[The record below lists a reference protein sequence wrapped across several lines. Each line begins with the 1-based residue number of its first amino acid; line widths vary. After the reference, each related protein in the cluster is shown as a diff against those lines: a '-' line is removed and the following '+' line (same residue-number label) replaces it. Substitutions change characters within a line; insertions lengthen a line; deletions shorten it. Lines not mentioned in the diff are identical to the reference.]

1 MENRK
6 AEPGGRAD
14 NRHRLREILAVFARH
29 GILRGLTPVKLR
41 LIIQDLGPTFVKLG
55 QILSMRQDM
64 LPAEYCQE
72 LTLLRADVSP
82 MPFGEVKEVVE
93 AEYGVPMKS
102 LFLSFE
108 ETPLGSASIAQV
120 HAAVLR
126 DGNEVAVK
134 VQRPGVRDTMARDI
148 VLLRRAAGILQR
160 AGAISAA
167 VMALLSDL
175 TREQHRTKA
184 MAMIGMTIGLSFAVA
199 MVVGPLLTRAFGLSG
214 LFLATGAMA
223 LVGIVIVMFMVPRS
237 TGTLQHRES
246 GVARQALLPTLRHPD
261 LLRLDLGIFVLHA
274 MLMSSFIALPLALVE
289 KAGLPKEQHW
299 WVYLTALLISFFAM
313 IPFIIYGEKKRKMKR
328 VLLGAVVTLM
338 LTELFFWK
346 FGDSLRALVIGTVV
360 FFTAFNL
367 LEASLPS
374 LISKV
379 SPAGGKGTA
388 MGVYSTSQFLGSA
401 LGGILGGWM
410 FQHGGLSVVFL
421 GCAGLAAL
429 WLAFAVTM
437 RKPPYLTSLRLP
449 LSPEALR
456 EAGLAERLKAVTG
469 VTDAVIVAEESAI
482 YIKLD
487 TELLDRA
494 TLEQL
499 VNPAPTCEA

>member
-1 MENRK
+1 MHDPHSERMS
-6 AEPGGRAD
+6 GG
-14 NRHRLREILAVFARH
+14 
-29 GILRGLTPVKLR
+29 
-41 LIIQDLGPTFVKLG
+41 
-55 QILSMRQDM
+55 
-64 LPAEYCQE
+64 
-72 LTLLRADVSP
+72 
-82 MPFGEVKEVVE
+82 
-93 AEYGVPMKS
+93 
-102 LFLSFE
+102 
-108 ETPLGSASIAQV
+108 ET
-120 HAAVLR
+120 
-126 DGNEVAVK
+126 
-134 VQRPGVRDTMARDI
+134 
-148 VLLRRAAGILQR
+148 RAAGGLALVFAFRMLGMFMVLPVLATYGMDMAGASPALIGLAIGAYGLTQAVLQIPFGILSDRIGRRPVIYFGLIVFALGSVLAANADSIWGIIAGRILQG

-223 LVGIVIVMFMVPRS
+223 LLGILIVAFVVPKK

-246 GVARQALLPTLRHPD
+246 GVARQALGPTLRHAD

-274 MLMSSFIALPLALVE
+274 MLMSSFVALPLALVT

-313 IPFIIYGEKKRKMKR
+313 IPFIIYGEKKRQMKR
-328 VLLGAVVTLM
+328 VLIGAVGVLM
-338 LTELFFWK
+338 LTELFFWAY
-346 FGDSLRALVIGTVV
+346 GDTLRALVIGTVV
-360 FFTAFNL
+360 FFIAFNL

-401 LGGILGGWM
+401 AGGILGGWL
-410 FQHGGLSVVFL
+410 FQRGGLDVVFL
-421 GCAGLAAL
+421 GGAAMAAI
-429 WLAFAVTM
+429 WLAVAVTM
-437 RKPPYLTSLRLP
+437 REPPYVTSLRLP
-449 LSPEALR
+449 LSPQAQR
-456 EAGLAERLKAVTG
+456 DAGLAARLMAVAG
-469 VTDAVIVAEESAI
+469 VTDAVVVAEEAAI

-487 TELLDRA
+487 TALLDRA
-494 TLEQL
+494 SLERM
-499 VNPAPTCEA
+499 VNPSTETCEA

>member
-1 MENRK
+1 MHDPHSERMSG
-6 AEPGGRAD
+6 AETRAASG
-14 NRHRLREILAVFARH
+14 LALVFAFRML
-29 GILRGLTPVKLR
+29 GMFMVLPVLATYGMDLAGATPALIGLAIGAYGLTQA
-41 LIIQDLGPTFVKLG
+41 IF
-55 QILSMRQDM
+55 QI
-64 LPAEYCQE
+64 
-72 LTLLRADVSP
+72 
-82 MPFGEVKEVVE
+82 PFGIISDRIGRRPVIYLGLIVF
-93 AEYGVPMKS
+93 A
-102 LFLSFE
+102 
-108 ETPLGSASIAQV
+108 LGSVLAANADSIW
-120 HAAVLR
+120 
-126 DGNEVAVK
+126 
-134 VQRPGVRDTMARDI
+134 GVI
-148 VLLRRAAGILQR
+148 AGRILQG

-199 MVVGPLLTRAFGLSG
+199 MVAGPLLTRAFGLPG
-214 LFLATGAMA
+214 LFFATGGMA
-223 LVGIVIVMFMVPRS
+223 LLGIFIVAFMVPHS
-237 TGTLQHRES
+237 TGPLQHRES
-246 GVARQALLPTLRHPD
+246 RVARQALLPTLKHPD

-274 MLMSSFIALPLALVE
+274 MLMSSFVALPLALVE

-328 VLLGAVVTLM
+328 VLLGAVSTLL
-338 LTELFFWK
+338 LTELFFWE

-401 LGGILGGWM
+401 LGGILGGWL

-437 RKPPYLTSLRLP
+437 REPPYVTSLRLP
-449 LSPEALR
+449 LSPEAIR
-456 EAGLAERLKAVTG
+456 EAGLVERLKAVVG
-469 VTDAVIVAEESAI
+469 VTDAVMVAEEAAI

-499 VNPAPTCEA
+499 VNPARSACEA

>member
-1 MENRK
+1 MHDPHNERMSGS
-6 AEPGGRAD
+6 ETRAASGLALVFAFRMLGMFMVLPVLATYGMD
-14 NRHRLREILAVFARH
+14 LAGATPTLIGLAIGAYGLTQAVF
-29 GILRGLTPVKLR
+29 
-41 LIIQDLGPTFVKLG
+41 
-55 QILSMRQDM
+55 QI
-64 LPAEYCQE
+64 
-72 LTLLRADVSP
+72 
-82 MPFGEVKEVVE
+82 PFGIISDRIGRRPVIYLGLIVF
-93 AEYGVPMKS
+93 A
-102 LFLSFE
+102 
-108 ETPLGSASIAQV
+108 LGSVLAANADSIW
-120 HAAVLR
+120 
-126 DGNEVAVK
+126 
-134 VQRPGVRDTMARDI
+134 GVI
-148 VLLRRAAGILQR
+148 AGRILQG

-199 MVVGPLLTRAFGLSG
+199 MVVGPLLTRSFGLSG

-223 LVGIVIVMFMVPRS
+223 LVGILIIAFMVPRS
-237 TGTLQHRES
+237 TGPLQHRES
-246 GVARQALLPTLRHPD
+246 GVARQALIPTLKHPD

-274 MLMSSFIALPLALVE
+274 MLMSSFVALPLALVK

-328 VLLGAVVTLM
+328 VLLGAVSTLL
-338 LTELFFWK
+338 LTELFFWE

-401 LGGILGGWM
+401 LGGILGGWL
-410 FQHGGLSVVFL
+410 FQHGGLSAVFL
-421 GCAGLAAL
+421 GCAVLAAL

-437 RKPPYLTSLRLP
+437 REPPYVTSLRLP
-449 LSPEALR
+449 LSPEAIR
-456 EAGLAERLKAVTG
+456 EAGLVERLKAVVG
-469 VTDAVIVAEESAI
+469 VTDAVVVAEEAAI

-487 TELLDRA
+487 TELLDRT

-499 VNPAPTCEA
+499 VNPAPSASEA

>member
-1 MENRK
+1 MHDPHSERMSSG
-6 AEPGGRAD
+6 ETRAASG
-14 NRHRLREILAVFARH
+14 LALVFAFRML
-29 GILRGLTPVKLR
+29 GMFMVLPVLATYGMDLAGATPALIGLAIGAYGLTQA
-41 LIIQDLGPTFVKLG
+41 IF
-55 QILSMRQDM
+55 QI
-64 LPAEYCQE
+64 
-72 LTLLRADVSP
+72 
-82 MPFGEVKEVVE
+82 PFGVISDRIGRRPVIYLGLIVF
-93 AEYGVPMKS
+93 A
-102 LFLSFE
+102 
-108 ETPLGSASIAQV
+108 LGSVLAANSDSIW
-120 HAAVLR
+120 
-126 DGNEVAVK
+126 
-134 VQRPGVRDTMARDI
+134 GVI
-148 VLLRRAAGILQR
+148 AGRILQG

-223 LVGIVIVMFMVPRS
+223 LLGIVIVMFMVPRS

-328 VLLGAVVTLM
+328 VLLGAVATLM
-338 LTELFFWK
+338 LTELFFWQ

-401 LGGILGGWM
+401 LGGILGGWL

-421 GCAGLAAL
+421 GGAGLAAL

-437 RKPPYLTSLRLP
+437 REPPYVTSLRLP

-469 VTDAVIVAEESAI
+469 VTDAVVVAEEAAI

>member
-1 MENRK
+1 MHDPHSERMSGS
-6 AEPGGRAD
+6 ETRAASGLALVFAFRMLGMFMVLPVLATYGMD
-14 NRHRLREILAVFARH
+14 LAGATPTLIGLAIGAYGLTQAVF
-29 GILRGLTPVKLR
+29 
-41 LIIQDLGPTFVKLG
+41 
-55 QILSMRQDM
+55 QI
-64 LPAEYCQE
+64 
-72 LTLLRADVSP
+72 
-82 MPFGEVKEVVE
+82 PFGIISDRIGRRPVIYLGLIVF
-93 AEYGVPMKS
+93 A
-102 LFLSFE
+102 
-108 ETPLGSASIAQV
+108 LGSVLAANADSIW
-120 HAAVLR
+120 
-126 DGNEVAVK
+126 
-134 VQRPGVRDTMARDI
+134 GVI
-148 VLLRRAAGILQR
+148 AGRILQG

-199 MVVGPLLTRAFGLSG
+199 MVVGPLLTRSFGLSG

-223 LVGIVIVMFMVPRS
+223 LVGILIVAFMVPRS
-237 TGTLQHRES
+237 TGPLQHRES
-246 GVARQALLPTLRHPD
+246 GVARQALIPTLKHPD

-274 MLMSSFIALPLALVE
+274 MLMSSFVALPLALVE

-328 VLLGAVVTLM
+328 VLLGAVITLL
-338 LTELFFWK
+338 LTELFFWE

-401 LGGILGGWM
+401 LGGILGGWL

-429 WLAFAVTM
+429 WLGFAVTM
-437 RKPPYLTSLRLP
+437 REPPYVTSLRLP
-449 LSPEALR
+449 LSPEAIR
-456 EAGLAERLKAVTG
+456 EAGLVERLKAVAG
-469 VTDAVIVAEESAI
+469 VTDAVVVAEEAAI

-499 VNPAPTCEA
+499 VNSAPSPREAYD

>member
-1 MENRK
+1 MHDPHSERMSGS
-6 AEPGGRAD
+6 ETRAASG
-14 NRHRLREILAVFARH
+14 LALVFAFRML
-29 GILRGLTPVKLR
+29 GMFMVLPVLATYGMDLAGATPALIGLAIGAYGLTQAL
-41 LIIQDLGPTFVKLG
+41 F
-55 QILSMRQDM
+55 QI
-64 LPAEYCQE
+64 
-72 LTLLRADVSP
+72 
-82 MPFGEVKEVVE
+82 PFGIISDRIGRRPVIYLGLIVF
-93 AEYGVPMKS
+93 A
-102 LFLSFE
+102 
-108 ETPLGSASIAQV
+108 LGSVLAANADSIW
-120 HAAVLR
+120 
-126 DGNEVAVK
+126 
-134 VQRPGVRDTMARDI
+134 GVI
-148 VLLRRAAGILQR
+148 AGRILQG

-199 MVVGPLLTRAFGLSG
+199 MVVGPLLTRSFGLSG

-223 LVGIVIVMFMVPRS
+223 LVGILIIAFMVPRS

-246 GVARQALLPTLRHPD
+246 GVARQALLPTLKHPD

-274 MLMSSFIALPLALVE
+274 MLMSSFVALPLALVE
-289 KAGLPKEQHW
+289 KAGLPKDQHW

-328 VLLGAVVTLM
+328 VLLGAVGTLL
-338 LTELFFWK
+338 LTELFFWE
-346 FGDSLRALVIGTVV
+346 FGNSLQALVIGTVV

-401 LGGILGGWM
+401 LGGILGGWL

-421 GCAGLAAL
+421 GCAALAAL
-429 WLAFAVTM
+429 WLTFAVTM
-437 RKPPYLTSLRLP
+437 REPPYVTSLRLP
-449 LSPEALR
+449 LSPEAIR
-456 EAGLAERLKAVTG
+456 EAGLVERLKAVVG
-469 VTDAVIVAEESAI
+469 VTDAVVVAEEAAI

-499 VNPAPTCEA
+499 VNSAPSPREA

>member
-1 MENRK
+1 MHDPHSERMSGS
-6 AEPGGRAD
+6 ETRAASG
-14 NRHRLREILAVFARH
+14 LALVFAFRML
-29 GILRGLTPVKLR
+29 GMFMVLPVLATYGMDLAGATPALIGLAIGAYGLTQA
-41 LIIQDLGPTFVKLG
+41 IF
-55 QILSMRQDM
+55 QI
-64 LPAEYCQE
+64 
-72 LTLLRADVSP
+72 
-82 MPFGEVKEVVE
+82 PFGVISDRIGRRPVIYLGLVVF
-93 AEYGVPMKS
+93 AVGSVVAACSDSIWGV
-102 LFLSFE
+102 
-108 ETPLGSASIAQV
+108 IAG
-120 HAAVLR
+120 R
-126 DGNEVAVK
+126 
-134 VQRPGVRDTMARDI
+134 
-148 VLLRRAAGILQR
+148 ILQG

-313 IPFIIYGEKKRKMKR
+313 IPFIIYGEKKRQMKR
-328 VLLGAVVTLM
+328 VLIGAVGVLM
-338 LTELFFWK
+338 LTELFFWAY
-346 FGDSLRALVIGTVV
+346 GDTLRALVIGTVV
-360 FFTAFNL
+360 FFIAFNL

-401 LGGILGGWM
+401 AGGILGGWL
-410 FQHGGLSVVFL
+410 FQHGGLDVVFL
-421 GCAGLAAL
+421 GGAALAAI
-429 WLAFAVTM
+429 WLAVAVTM
-437 RKPPYLTSLRLP
+437 REPPYVTSLRLP
-449 LSPEALR
+449 LSPEAQR
-456 EAGLAERLKAVTG
+456 DAGLAERIKAVKG
-469 VTDAVIVAEESAI
+469 VTDAVVVAEEAAI

-494 TLEQL
+494 SLERM
-499 VNPAPTCEA
+499 VNPATEACEA

>member
-1 MENRK
+1 MHDPHSERMSGS
-6 AEPGGRAD
+6 ETRAASGLALVFAFRMLGMFMVLPVLATYGMD
-14 NRHRLREILAVFARH
+14 LAGATPALIGLAIGAYGLTQAVF
-29 GILRGLTPVKLR
+29 
-41 LIIQDLGPTFVKLG
+41 
-55 QILSMRQDM
+55 QI
-64 LPAEYCQE
+64 
-72 LTLLRADVSP
+72 
-82 MPFGEVKEVVE
+82 PFGIISDRIGRRPVIYLGLIVF
-93 AEYGVPMKS
+93 A
-102 LFLSFE
+102 
-108 ETPLGSASIAQV
+108 LGSALAANADSIW
-120 HAAVLR
+120 
-126 DGNEVAVK
+126 
-134 VQRPGVRDTMARDI
+134 GVI
-148 VLLRRAAGILQR
+148 AGRILQG

-199 MVVGPLLTRAFGLSG
+199 MVVGPLLTRSFGLSG

-223 LVGIVIVMFMVPRS
+223 LVGILIIAFMVPRS
-237 TGTLQHRES
+237 SGPLQHRES
-246 GVARQALLPTLRHPD
+246 GVARQALIPTLKHPD

-274 MLMSSFIALPLALVE
+274 MLMSSFVALPLALVE

-328 VLLGAVVTLM
+328 VLLGAVSTLL
-338 LTELFFWK
+338 LTELFFWQ

-401 LGGILGGWM
+401 LGGILGGWL

-429 WLAFAVTM
+429 WLGFAVTM
-437 RKPPYLTSLRLP
+437 REPPYVTSLRLP
-449 LSPEALR
+449 LSPEAIR
-456 EAGLAERLKAVTG
+456 EAGLVERLKAVAG
-469 VTDAVIVAEESAI
+469 VTDAVVVAEEAAI

-499 VNPAPTCEA
+499 VNSAPSPREA

>member
-1 MENRK
+1 MHDPHSERMSGS
-6 AEPGGRAD
+6 ETRAASG
-14 NRHRLREILAVFARH
+14 LALVFAFRML
-29 GILRGLTPVKLR
+29 GMFMVLPVLATYGMDLAGATPALIGLAIGAYGLTQA
-41 LIIQDLGPTFVKLG
+41 IF
-55 QILSMRQDM
+55 QI
-64 LPAEYCQE
+64 
-72 LTLLRADVSP
+72 
-82 MPFGEVKEVVE
+82 PFGIISDRIGRRPVIYLGLIVF
-93 AEYGVPMKS
+93 A
-102 LFLSFE
+102 
-108 ETPLGSASIAQV
+108 LGSVLASQADSIWGVIAG
-120 HAAVLR
+120 R
-126 DGNEVAVK
+126 
-134 VQRPGVRDTMARDI
+134 
-148 VLLRRAAGILQR
+148 ILQG

-223 LVGIVIVMFMVPRS
+223 LVGIAIIMFMVPRS
-237 TGTLQHRES
+237 TGPLQHRES
-246 GVARQALLPTLRHPD
+246 GVARQALMPTLKHPD

-274 MLMSSFIALPLALVE
+274 MLMSSFVALPLALVE

-328 VLLGAVVTLM
+328 VLLGAVMTLM
-338 LTELFFWK
+338 LTELFFWQ

-401 LGGILGGWM
+401 LGGILGGWL

-429 WLAFAVTM
+429 WLTFAVTM
-437 RKPPYLTSLRLP
+437 REPPYVTSLRLP
-449 LSPEALR
+449 LSPEAIR
-456 EAGLAERLKAVTG
+456 EAGLVERLKALVG
-469 VTDAVIVAEESAI
+469 VTDAVIVADEAAV

-487 TELLDRA
+487 KELVDRD
-494 TLEQL
+494 TLERL
-499 VNPAPTCEA
+499 VNNPAGAACEA

>member
-1 MENRK
+1 MHDPHSERMSG
-6 AEPGGRAD
+6 AETRAASG
-14 NRHRLREILAVFARH
+14 LALVFAFRML
-29 GILRGLTPVKLR
+29 GMFMVLPVLATYGMDLAGATPALIGLAIGAYGLTQA
-41 LIIQDLGPTFVKLG
+41 IF
-55 QILSMRQDM
+55 QI
-64 LPAEYCQE
+64 
-72 LTLLRADVSP
+72 
-82 MPFGEVKEVVE
+82 PFGIISDRIGRRPVIYLGLIVF
-93 AEYGVPMKS
+93 A
-102 LFLSFE
+102 
-108 ETPLGSASIAQV
+108 LGSMLAANADSIW
-120 HAAVLR
+120 
-126 DGNEVAVK
+126 
-134 VQRPGVRDTMARDI
+134 GVI
-148 VLLRRAAGILQR
+148 AGRILQG

-199 MVVGPLLTRAFGLSG
+199 MVVGPLLTRSFGLSG
-214 LFLATGAMA
+214 LFFATGGMA
-223 LVGIVIVMFMVPRS
+223 LLGIFIVAFMVPRS
-237 TGTLQHRES
+237 TGPLQHRES
-246 GVARQALLPTLRHPD
+246 GVARQALLPTLKHPD

-274 MLMSSFIALPLALVE
+274 MLMSSFVALPLALVE

-328 VLLGAVVTLM
+328 VLLGAVSTLL
-338 LTELFFWK
+338 LTELFFWE
-346 FGDSLRALVIGTVV
+346 FGDSLQALVIGTVV

-401 LGGILGGWM
+401 LGGILGGWL

-437 RKPPYLTSLRLP
+437 REPPYVTSLRLP
-449 LSPEALR
+449 LSPEAIR
-456 EAGLAERLKAVTG
+456 EAGLVERLKAVVG
-469 VTDAVIVAEESAI
+469 VTDAVMVAEEAAI

-499 VNPAPTCEA
+499 VNPARSACEA

>member
-1 MENRK
+1 MHDLHSERMSGS
-6 AEPGGRAD
+6 ETRAASG
-14 NRHRLREILAVFARH
+14 LALVFAFRML
-29 GILRGLTPVKLR
+29 GMFMVLPVLATYGMDLAGATPALIGLAIGAYGLTQA
-41 LIIQDLGPTFVKLG
+41 IF
-55 QILSMRQDM
+55 QI
-64 LPAEYCQE
+64 
-72 LTLLRADVSP
+72 
-82 MPFGEVKEVVE
+82 PFGIISDRIGRRPVIYLGLIVF
-93 AEYGVPMKS
+93 A
-102 LFLSFE
+102 
-108 ETPLGSASIAQV
+108 LGSVLASQADSIWGVIAG
-120 HAAVLR
+120 R
-126 DGNEVAVK
+126 
-134 VQRPGVRDTMARDI
+134 
-148 VLLRRAAGILQR
+148 ILQG

-199 MVVGPLLTRAFGLSG
+199 MVVGPLLTRVFGLSG
-214 LFLATGAMA
+214 LFLATGGMA
-223 LVGIVIVMFMVPRS
+223 LIGILIIMFMVPRS
-237 TGTLQHRES
+237 TGPMQHRES
-246 GVARQALLPTLRHPD
+246 GVARQALMPTLKHPD

-274 MLMSSFIALPLALVE
+274 MLMSSFVALPLALVE

-328 VLLGAVVTLM
+328 ILLGAVMTLM

-401 LGGILGGWM
+401 LGGILGGWL

-421 GCAGLAAL
+421 GCAGLAAI

-437 RKPPYLTSLRLP
+437 REPPYVTSLRLP
-449 LSPEALR
+449 LSPEAIR
-456 EAGLAERLKAVTG
+456 EAGLVERLKALVG
-469 VTDAVIVAEESAI
+469 VTDAVIVADEAAV

-487 TELLDRA
+487 KELVDRD
-494 TLEQL
+494 TLERL
-499 VNPAPTCEA
+499 VNNPAGAACEA